1 MTVLFKTAAAAT
13 LAAASL
19 ATLTTI
25 AQAADLGGRYEPPY
39 EERSYAP
46 APEPFWNWSGLYVG
60 ANVGYGF
67 GGVDF
72 DALHR
77 TSIPTSDLGRLAD
90 LDNDSV
96 FGGVQAG
103 YNWQRD
109 RIVFGIETDF
119 QLSDSRDR
127 VFGSY
132 SGDPAFIG
140 GTRSSLDWFGTV
152 RGRLGFVAGRA
163 LIYATGG
170 LAYADVDVSQF
181 AVDSA
186 TGNSV
191 SFRHNDTELG
201 YTVGGGLEYALTP
214 NWSMKLE
221 YQYVDLGQQ
230 TLQAQGLTAAGLASG
245 ETYETKYDLDFHTVR
260 AGLNYRF

>member
-1 MTVLFKTAAAAT
+1 MTVLFKAAAAAAMT
-13 LAAASL
+13 AASL
-19 ATLTTI
+19 ATFATL
-25 AQAADLGGRYEPPY
+25 AHAADLGGRYERPY
-39 EERSYAP
+39 EEPRYAP

-60 ANVGYGF
+60 ANVGYAM

-72 DALHR
+72 DALKR
-77 TSIPTSDLGRLAD
+77 ASIPTSDLGRLAD

-96 FGGVQAG
+96 FGGMQAG
-103 YNWQRD
+103 YNWQRE

-119 QLSDSRDR
+119 QFSDGRDR
-127 VFGSY
+127 AFGSY

-181 AVDSA
+181 AIDSA

-191 SFRHNDTELG
+191 AFRHNDTELG

-214 NWSMKLE
+214 NWSMKVE
-221 YQYVDLGQQ
+221 YQYVDLGSQ
-230 TLQAQGLTAAGLASG
+230 TLQAQGITPAGLASG
-245 ETYETKYDLDFHTVR
+245 KTYETKYDLDFHTVR